1 MNEEDRWFGV
11 FQRYRPHGDGVEEVF
26 ADLPDASDY
35 AERIRSVCRA
45 ALHPEWA
52 QDAYFIV
59 RSPKPATEQE
69 LVDYGEEL
77 LAGLRLIS
85 QRLSQSGTGDLQDYL
100 ECVNHISTSCQ
111 VDEWHDDHIFVHESV
126 GDILQ
131 GLQDDDHLAVQLGEG
146 FYSVACDYWLA
157 WYLMWPYFRRWVPQE
172 VFRPYF
178 ELWSRGCSIALQ
190 GDTLWIARPA
200 EHWPRLER

>member
-1 MNEEDRWFGV
+1 MNDEDRWFGV
-11 FQRYRPHGDGVEEVF
+11 FQRYRPDGDGVEEVF
-26 ADLPDASDY
+26 VDLPDATEY
-35 AERIRSVCRA
+35 ADRIRSVCRA
-45 ALHPEWA
+45 TSHPGWER
-52 QDAYFIV
+52 DAYFIV

-69 LVDYGEEL
+69 LVGYGEEL

-85 QRLSQSGTGDLQDYL
+85 LQPVPSGDRELHKYL
-100 ECVNHISTSCQ
+100 EGVTHLITTCQ
-111 VDEWHDDHIFVHESV
+111 VDTWHDDHTLVHESV

-131 GLQDDDHLAVQLGEG
+131 GLQDADHRAVQLGEG

-157 WYLMWPYFRRWVPQE
+157 WYLMWPYFRGWVQQE

-178 ELWSRGCSIALQ
+178 ELWLRGCSIAFQ
-190 GDTLWIARPA
+190 GDTLCIARPV